1 MMRCPPLCKLLVV
14 VIFYCVTLHRFVSG
28 NTTEEPTDP
37 ETPTMFTREHISR
50 MHQRY
55 FMRQEIRAKVLEFLG
70 WTSIP
75 QINPRDRAIINSTLA
90 NISSI
95 RITERQ
101 CFSASCDLPNRI
113 DETLWNDSTSGSLR
127 LMFDVLPSDSW
138 TNAEIV
144 NATLMLHLKERPL
157 CNCEDDHG
165 TERISIK
172 VLQYL
177 KPLRRRNRSRGG
189 RTNRRSTVR
198 QRILWTSI
206 VNWTPN
212 TWVAI
217 PVQQAANDWIVANK
231 RNHGFEVMV
240 IDQYNLPINA
250 TNVFSSIEC
259 RRPADVDCIDT
270 IFRTPLYGGTS
281 PFLQVYKTESPF
293 VNQRAK
299 REAGRERYEE
309 TLQGRPEST
318 QKIASV
324 Q

>member
-1 MMRCPPLCKLLVV
+1 MKCSPLCQCLVV
-14 VIFYCVTLHRFVSG
+14 VILFCLTLQRLVSG
-28 NTTEEPTDP
+28 NTTDQDP
-37 ETPTMFTREHISR
+37 ETSTMSTPLTREHISR
-50 MHQRY
+50 MHQRSRAY
-55 FMRQEIRAKVLEFLG
+55 RRQEIRAKVLEFLG

-75 QINPRDRAIINSTLA
+75 QIRPRDRAIINSTLA

-101 CFSASCDLPNRI
+101 CFSASCELPNRI
-113 DETLWNDSTSGSLR
+113 DEDLWTDSSTGSLR
-127 LMFDVLPSDSW
+127 LMFDVIPSESW

-144 NATLMLHLKERPL
+144 NASLMLHLKERPL
-157 CNCEDDHG
+157 CNCEDDNR

-189 RTNRRSTVR
+189 RANRRSTVR

-217 PVQQAANDWIVANK
+217 PVQQAADDWIVANK

-240 IDQYNLPINA
+240 NDQFNLPINA
-250 TNVFSSIEC
+250 SSVFSSI
-259 RRPADVDCIDT
+259 
-270 IFRTPLYGGTS
+270 
-281 PFLQVYKTESPF
+281 
-293 VNQRAK
+293 
-299 REAGRERYEE
+299 
-309 TLQGRPEST
+309 
-318 QKIASV
+318 
-324 Q
+324 